1 MSLSDRVLI
10 EKIKRGEPL
19 RTERPEVLPKP
30 SAHYRG
36 KHSRYPEQ
44 VRISFG
50 DGNTFIYEM
59 RAEQPAPVILE
70 KIEIITPVVG
80 YPQKKRRRF
89 RK

>member
-1 MSLSDRVLI
+1 MSLSDRILI

-70 KIEIITPVVG
+70 NVKIIQRMVG
-80 YPQKKRRRF
+80 YEPKHARRGRE
-89 RK
+89 

>member
-1 MSLSDRVLI
+1 MMSESESRWAERHGLLFP
-10 EKIKRGEPL
+10 EP
-19 RTERPEVLPKP
+19 ERPEVLPKP